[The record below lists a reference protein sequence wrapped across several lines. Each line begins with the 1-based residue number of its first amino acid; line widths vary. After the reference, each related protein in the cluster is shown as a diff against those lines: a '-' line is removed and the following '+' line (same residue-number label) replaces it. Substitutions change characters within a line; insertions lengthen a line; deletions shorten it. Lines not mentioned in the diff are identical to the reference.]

1 MKTLVNTLGLMIIGT
16 GLVGCTSNPF
26 APTNPSINPKIQ
38 NELATSAAKTQTQVS
53 PPPKEITDELFE
65 PLKIEP
71 PKALAKR
78 VEPRFDLVVNK
89 APAAQVL
96 MGIVSGSPYSIAL
109 SPELKGEISINLRDV
124 TLFEALNALRDLYG
138 YEYKMS
144 GKQIFVEPQ
153 TLQTRVFQ
161 VNYITGARKGTSAT
175 RVTSGT
181 ASGSGAGGAAGVAGQ
196 AAAMT
201 GAGTGTGAAGGAGA
215 AGASNL
221 QVYASDVSMRTN
233 NDFWEE
239 IAGSLNS
246 LVGEDSGRK
255 VIINAQ
261 SGLIM
266 IKAMPKEIRQVEKFL
281 SLMQVTV
288 DRQVILEAKIIKVQL
303 NRNSQQ
309 GINWAAM
316 RTWGGH
322 DYTFGNV
329 SGNTSLGG
337 SNTPNSSGSLSS
349 GSTTTTTASTDT
361 SAASS
366 ITDSVA
372 LRNTAPVAIGGSM
385 FALAVAG
392 KNFSALLN
400 FLETQGNVEVLSSPR
415 IATINNQKAVLKVGN
430 DAFYVTNV
438 KTNVT
443 TTTGGAIVTPDIQ
456 LQPYFSGI
464 SLDVTPQI
472 DKNDN
477 ITLHVHPFI
486 SDVTQVNRT
495 VTLSSANGGTY
506 TIPTAS
512 SNINETDSIVRTR
525 DGSVIAIGGLMSE
538 SVDNSRSKVPGLGDV
553 KFLGSLFRQKDLASV
568 KTELVIL
575 LKSTVVRSG
584 ESWAQDMLDSQDRIE
599 KLKEDSN
606 F

>member
-1 MKTLVNTLGLMIIGT
+1 MKTLVNTLGWMMIGA
-16 GLVGCTSNPF
+16 GLTACT
-26 APTNPSINPKIQ
+26 TNPMAPNDPTIKPKLQ
-38 NELATSAAKTQTQVS
+38 NELSSAAAKAQAQVAV
-53 PPPKEITDELFE
+53 PPKEVSDELFE

-109 SPELKGEISINLRDV
+109 SPELKGEITINLRDV
-124 TLFEALNALRDLYG
+124 TLFDALNALRDLYG
-138 YEYKMS
+138 YEYKMN

-161 VNYITGARKGTSAT
+161 VNYITGSRRGTSAT

-181 ASGSGAGGAAGVAGQ
+181 ASGSGAGGAVGVAGQ
-196 AAAMT
+196 AAA
-201 GAGTGTGAAGGAGA
+201 ATGTGAPATGAAGA
-215 AGASNL
+215 TGASNL

-233 NDFWEE
+233 NDFWDD
-239 IAGSLNS
+239 IAGSLGS
-246 LVGEDSGRK
+246 LIGEENGRK
-255 VIINAQ
+255 VVINPQ

-266 IKAMPKEIRQVEKFL
+266 VKAMPKEIRQVEKFL

-303 NRNSQQ
+303 NRSSQQ
-309 GINWAAM
+309 GINWAAA

-329 SGNTSLGG
+329 NGNTSLGTTG
-337 SNTPNSSGSLSS
+337 TLTNGVISSTGEGALSNSL
-349 GSTTTTTASTDT
+349 
-361 SAASS
+361 
-366 ITDSVA
+366 
-372 LRNTAPVAIGGSM
+372 PVSIGGSM
-385 FALAVAG
+385 FALAVQG

-472 DKNDN
+472 DKDDN
-477 ITLHVHPFI
+477 IVLHVHPFI

-512 SNINETDSIVRTR
+512 SNINETDSIVRTK

-538 SVDNSRSKVPGLGDV
+538 SVDNTRSKVPGLGDV
-553 KFLGSLFRQKDLASV
+553 KFLGSLFRQKDQTST

-584 ESWAQDMLDSQDRIE
+584 DNWAQDMLDSQDRVE
-599 KLKEDSN
+599 KIKADSA

>member
-1 MKTLVNTLGLMIIGT
+1 MKTFVNTLGLMIIGT

-26 APTNPSINPKIQ
+26 APSNVSINPKIQ
-38 NELATSAAKTQTQVS
+38 NELATAVAKSQSQVT
-53 PPPKEITDELFE
+53 PPPKEVTDELFE
-65 PLKIEP
+65 PAKIEA

-124 TLFEALNALRDLYG
+124 TLFEALNSLRDLYG
-138 YEYKMS
+138 YEYKMN

-153 TLQTRVFQ
+153 TIQTRVFQ
-161 VNYITGARKGTSAT
+161 VNYITGSRRGTSAT

-196 AAAMT
+196 AAVSN
-201 GAGTGTGAAGGAGA
+201 GFGNGTGTGVATGAGA
-215 AGASNL
+215 SGASNL

-239 IAGSLNS
+239 IGASLS
-246 LVGEDSGRK
+246 GLVGEENGRK

-261 SGLIM
+261 SGIIM
-266 IKAMPKEIRQVEKFL
+266 VKAMPKEIRQVEKFL

-309 GINWAAM
+309 GINWAAV
-316 RTWGGH
+316 RNIRGR

-329 SGNTSLGG
+329 DGNTTLGETG
-337 SNTPNSSGSLSS
+337 ALTNGTLTSTVPGALSN
-349 GSTTTTTASTDT
+349 
-361 SAASS
+361 SAPIS
-366 ITDSVA
+366 
-372 LRNTAPVAIGGSM
+372 IGGSM
-385 FALAVAG
+385 FALAVQG

-438 KTNVT
+438 RTNVT

-472 DKNDN
+472 DKDDN

-495 VTLSSANGGTY
+495 VNLSSANGGTY

-512 SNINETDSIVRTR
+512 SNINETDSIVRTK
-525 DGSVIAIGGLMSE
+525 DGNVIAIGGLMSE
-538 SVDNSRSKVPGLGDV
+538 SVDNTRTKVPGLGDV
-553 KFLGSLFRQKDLASV
+553 KFLGNLFRQKDQAST

-575 LKSTVVRSG
+575 LKSTVVRGG
-584 ESWAQDMLDSQDRIE
+584 ESWAQDLLDSQDRVD
-599 KLKEDSN
+599 KLKSDTS

>member
-1 MKTLVNTLGLMIIGT
+1 MKTLVNTLGVMMIGA
-16 GLVGCTSNPF
+16 GLAGCTSNPF
-26 APTNPSINPKIQ
+26 APTNTSINPKIQ
-38 NELATSAAKTQTQVS
+38 NELATAAAKAQTQVS

-109 SPELKGEISINLRDV
+109 SPELKGDISINLRDV

-138 YEYKMS
+138 YEYKMN

-153 TLQTRVFQ
+153 TIQTRVFQ

-201 GAGTGTGAAGGAGA
+201 GSTGTGTGTGAVGNS
-215 AGASNL
+215 GASNL

-239 IAGSLNS
+239 IAASLSS
-246 LVGEDSGRK
+246 LIGEESGRK

-266 IKAMPKEIRQVEKFL
+266 VKAMPKEIRQVEKFL

-309 GINWAAM
+309 GINWAAA
-316 RTWGGH
+316 RHTRGR
-322 DYTFGNV
+322 DVTFGNIN
-329 SGNTSLGG
+329 GNASLSETGDLTNGVVTTTEPSALTNNAVTSL
-337 SNTPNSSGSLSS
+337 
-349 GSTTTTTASTDT
+349 
-361 SAASS
+361 
-366 ITDSVA
+366 
-372 LRNTAPVAIGGSM
+372 GGSM
-385 FALAVAG
+385 FALAVQG
-392 KNFSALLN
+392 KGFSALLN

-472 DKNDN
+472 DKDDN

-512 SNINETDSIVRTR
+512 SNINETDSIVRTK

-538 SVDNSRSKVPGLGDV
+538 TVDNTRTKVPGLGDV
-553 KFLGSLFRQKDLASV
+553 KFLGGLFRQKDLASV

-584 ESWAQDMLDSQDRIE
+584 ESWAQDMLDSQDRVE
-599 KLKEDSN
+599 KLKSDSS

>member
-1 MKTLVNTLGLMIIGT
+1 MNINRETAMKTLVNTLGVMMIGA
-16 GLVGCTSNPF
+16 GLAGCTSNPF
-26 APTNPSINPKIQ
+26 APTNSSINPKIQ
-38 NELATSAAKTQTQVS
+38 NELATAAAKAQAQVT
-53 PPPKEITDELFE
+53 PPPKEVTDELFE

-89 APAAQVL
+89 APASQVL

-109 SPELKGEISINLRDV
+109 SPELKGEITINLRDV

-138 YEYKMS
+138 YEYKMN

-161 VNYITGARKGTSAT
+161 VNYITGTRKGTSAT

-181 ASGSGAGGAAGVAGQ
+181 ASGSGAGGAVGVAGQ
-196 AAAMT
+196 AAAI
-201 GAGTGTGAAGGAGA
+201 TGAATGVGAGAAGNGVPGA

-233 NDFWEE
+233 NDFWDDIGISLSSLIGEE
-239 IAGSLNS
+239 N
-246 LVGEDSGRK
+246 GRK
-255 VIINAQ
+255 VVINAQ

-266 IKAMPKEIRQVEKFL
+266 VKAMPKEIRQVEKFL

-309 GINWAAM
+309 GINWAAA
-316 RTWGGH
+316 RNIRGR

-329 SGNTSLGG
+329 NGNTTLGETG
-337 SNTPNSSGSLSS
+337 TLTNGTLSS
-349 GSTTTTTASTDT
+349 TEPG
-361 SAASS
+361 
-366 ITDSVA
+366 A
-372 LRNTAPVAIGGSM
+372 LINSDPVSIGGSM
-385 FALAVAG
+385 FALAVQG
-392 KNFSALLN
+392 RNFSALLT

-438 KTNVT
+438 RTNVT
-443 TTTGGAIVTPDIQ
+443 TTTGGAVVTPDIQ

-472 DKNDN
+472 DKDDN
-477 ITLHVHPFI
+477 IILHVHPFI

-512 SNINETDSIVRTR
+512 SNINETDSIVRTK

-538 SVDNSRSKVPGLGDV
+538 SVDNTRTKVPGLGDV
-553 KFLGSLFRQKDLASV
+553 KFLGNLLSQKDLATT

-584 ESWAQDMLDSQDRIE
+584 ESWAQDMLESQDRVD
-599 KLKEDSN
+599 KLKSDVA

>member
-1 MKTLVNTLGLMIIGT
+1 MKTFVNTLGVVIIGA
-16 GLVGCTSNPF
+16 GLAGCNSNPF
-26 APTNPSINPKIQ
+26 APSNASINPKIQ
-38 NELATSAAKTQTQVS
+38 SELSKSAAQAKGQVA
-53 PPPKEITDELFE
+53 PLPKEVTDELFE

-89 APAAQVL
+89 APATQVL

-109 SPELKGEISINLRDV
+109 SPELKGDISINLRDV

-138 YEYKMS
+138 YEYKMN

-153 TLQTRVFQ
+153 TIQTRVFQ
-161 VNYITGARKGTSAT
+161 VNYISGARKGTSAT
-175 RVTSGT
+175 KVTSGT
-181 ASGSGAGGAAGVAGQ
+181 VSSPGAGGAQ
-196 AAAMT
+196 AAAASGGT
-201 GAGTGTGAAGGAGA
+201 AVGAPAASGGGAA
-215 AGASNL
+215 NL
-221 QVYASDVSMRTN
+221 QVYASDVSMGTN
-233 NDFWEE
+233 NDFWGEM
-239 IAGSLNS
+239 ANSLNS
-246 LVGEDSGRK
+246 MIGEEGGRK
-255 VIINAQ
+255 VVINSQ

-266 IKAMPKEIRQVEKFL
+266 VKAMPKEIRQVEKFL

-288 DRQVILEAKIIKVQL
+288 DRQVILEAKILKVQL
-303 NRNSQQ
+303 NKDSQQ
-309 GINWAAM
+309 GINWSAARFM
-316 RTWGGH
+316 RGR
-322 DYTFGNV
+322 DVTFGNV
-329 SGNTSLGG
+329 SGNSTVNGDTGNITDGNVTTSPAANPGFLDNNSAIGLGG
-337 SNTPNSSGSLSS
+337 S
-349 GSTTTTTASTDT
+349 
-361 SAASS
+361 
-366 ITDSVA
+366 V
-372 LRNTAPVAIGGSM
+372 
-385 FALAVAG
+385 FALAVQG
-392 KNFSALLN
+392 KGFSALLT

-430 DAFYVTNV
+430 DAFFVTNV
-438 KTNVT
+438 RTNVT

-477 ITLHVHPFI
+477 IILHVHPFV

-495 VTLSSANGGTY
+495 VTLSSANGGVY

-525 DGSVIAIGGLMSE
+525 DGNVVAIGGLMSE
-538 SVDNSRSKVPGLGDV
+538 SIDNTRTKVPGLGDI
-553 KFLGSLFRQKDLASV
+553 KYLGNLFRQRSEITR

-575 LKSTVVRSG
+575 LKSTVVRG
-584 ESWAQDMLDSQDRIE
+584 GDNWAQDMLDSQDRID
-599 KLKEDSN
+599 KLKGES

>member
-1 MKTLVNTLGLMIIGT
+1 MKTFVNTLGLMMIGA
-16 GLVGCTSNPF
+16 GLAGCTSNPF
-26 APTNPSINPKIQ
+26 APPNSSINPKIQ
-38 NELATSAAKTQTQVS
+38 NELATAAAKAQAQVT
-53 PPPKEITDELFE
+53 PPPKEVTDELFE

-138 YEYKMS
+138 YEYKMN

-153 TLQTRVFQ
+153 TIQTRVFQ
-161 VNYITGARKGTSAT
+161 VNYITGARRGTSAT

-196 AAAMT
+196 AAAMNNSGT
-201 GAGTGTGAAGGAGA
+201 GTGTGAATGSGSS
-215 AGASNL
+215 GASNL

-239 IAGSLNS
+239 IASSLSS
-246 LVGEDSGRK
+246 LIGEENGRK
-255 VIINAQ
+255 VVINTQ

-266 IKAMPKEIRQVEKFL
+266 VKAMPKEIRQVEKFL

-309 GINWAAM
+309 GINWAAA
-316 RTWGGH
+316 RFTRGR
-322 DYTFGNV
+322 DVTFGNIN
-329 SGNTSLGG
+329 GNSTVAQDGAITNGTVTASPSLVPAGLANSSPVSLGG
-337 SNTPNSSGSLSS
+337 S
-349 GSTTTTTASTDT
+349 
-361 SAASS
+361 
-366 ITDSVA
+366 V
-372 LRNTAPVAIGGSM
+372 
-385 FALAVAG
+385 FALAVQG
-392 KNFSALLN
+392 KGFSALLT

-472 DKNDN
+472 DKDDN
-477 ITLHVHPFI
+477 IILHVHPFV

-512 SNINETDSIVRTR
+512 SNINETDSIVRTK

-538 SVDNSRSKVPGLGDV
+538 TVDNTRTKVPGLGDV
-553 KFLGSLFRQKDLASV
+553 KFLGNLFRQKELAST

-584 ESWAQDMLDSQDRIE
+584 ENWAQDMLDSQDRVD
-599 KLKEDSN
+599 KLKSDTS

>member
-1 MKTLVNTLGLMIIGT
+1 MKTFLNTLGVMMIGA
-16 GLVGCTSNPF
+16 GLTGCTSNPF
-26 APTNPSINPKIQ
+26 APPNSSINPKIQ
-38 NELATSAAKTQTQVS
+38 NELATSAAKAQAQVT
-53 PPPKEITDELFE
+53 PPPKEVTDELFE

-138 YEYKMS
+138 YEYKMN

-161 VNYITGARKGTSAT
+161 VNYITGARRGTSAT

-196 AAAMT
+196 AAAMNIS
-201 GAGTGTGAAGGAGA
+201 GSGSGTGTGTATGNGTS
-215 AGASNL
+215 GASNL

-233 NDFWEE
+233 NDFWDE
-239 IAGSLNS
+239 IAGSLS
-246 LVGEDSGRK
+246 GLIGEENGRK

-266 IKAMPKEIRQVEKFL
+266 VKAMPKEIRQVEKFL

-303 NRNSQQ
+303 NRRSQQ
-309 GINWAAM
+309 GINWAFLRNGA
-316 RTWGGH
+316 R
-322 DYTFGNV
+322 DVTFGNV
-329 SGNTSLGG
+329 NGNTSLG
-337 SNTPNSSGSLSS
+337 
-349 GSTTTTTASTDT
+349 TTGT
-361 SAASS
+361 
-366 ITDSVA
+366 ITDGTVSS
-372 LRNTAPVAIGGSM
+372 TAPGFLSNSAPIPLGGAA
-385 FALAVAG
+385 FALAVQG
-392 KNFSALLN
+392 GNFSALLT

-472 DKNDN
+472 DKDDN
-477 ITLHVHPFI
+477 IILHVHPFV

-512 SNINETDSIVRTR
+512 SNINETDSIVRTK

-538 SVDNSRSKVPGLGDV
+538 SVDNTRTKVPGLGDV
-553 KFLGSLFRQKDLASV
+553 KFLGNLFRQKDLSST

-584 ESWAQDMLDSQDRIE
+584 DNWAQDMLESQDRVD
-599 KLKEDSN
+599 KLKADTA